1 MDLVLDDFVYE
12 GQKRTQDLFVSFCD
26 SFPSGL
32 HLAAESDSSEIASVL
47 LNNG

>member
-1 MDLVLDDFVYE
+1 MFVFIY
-12 GQKRTQDLFVSFCD
+12 G
-26 SFPSGL
+26 FPSGL